1 MRAFVTRCIFDR
13 YPFFAGLAH
22 EFHIDGGEIMDIQ
35 RKSSTRK
42 RLIKRITWV
51 SLLVVAIAL
60 ITFGVSRL
68 KPADPTVEA
77 ATLLTGKVQR
87 GSMTIQVRGLGTLV
101 PEDIRWIPAT
111 SEGRVEEIP
120 IKPGTE
126 VSASTVLMK
135 LSNPQLEQTAME
147 AGSQLQASEADYAS
161 LKVRLERQVLDQ
173 KAASATVQS
182 DYSQAKMQ
190 SEVNETLYKQG
201 LLSEILWKTSK
212 VRADELATRLDIE
225 HKRLSIFGEEVKAQ
239 LAAQQAQLDQRRALY
254 QLRRSEVEAL
264 NVRAG
269 INGVVQ
275 IVQVQVGQ
283 QVTAGT
289 NLARVADPGRL
300 KAELRVNETQVKD
313 ILIGQSVAVDTR
325 NGVVQG
331 KVSRI
336 DPASQNST
344 VAVDVSLDG
353 ELPKGA
359 RPDMNVEGTIEI
371 IKLENILWVNRPVQG
386 KENSKISLF
395 KLEDGGKTA
404 VLTKVS
410 LGRTSVNT
418 IEVIDG
424 LREGDQV
431 ILSDTA
437 NFDGIERIRLN

>member
-1 MRAFVTRCIFDR
+1 
-13 YPFFAGLAH
+13 
-22 EFHIDGGEIMDIQ
+22 MDIQ
-35 RKSSTRK
+35 RKSSSRK
-42 RLIKRITWV
+42 RLIKRI
-51 SLLVVAIAL
+51 SLVTVTVIAIGL

-68 KPADPTVEA
+68 KPAAPTVEA
-77 ATLLTGKVQR
+77 NTLLTGKVQR
-87 GSMTIQVRGLGTLV
+87 GPMVIQVRGLGTLV
-101 PEDIRWIPAT
+101 PEDIRWIPAI

-120 IKPGTE
+120 VKPGTE
-126 VSASTVLMK
+126 VTANTLLMK

-173 KAASATVQS
+173 KAAEATVQS

-212 VRADELATRLDIE
+212 VKAEELATRLDIE
-225 HKRLSIFGEEVKAQ
+225 HKRLSIFGEEVKTQ
-239 LAAQQAQLDQRRALY
+239 LSAQQAQLDQRRALY
-254 QLRRSEVEAL
+254 QLRRSQVEAL

-269 INGVVQ
+269 INGVLQ

-289 NLARVADPGRL
+289 NLARVADPSRL
-300 KAELRVNETQVKD
+300 KAELKVNETQVKD
-313 ILIGQSVAVDTR
+313 IVIGQSVAIDTR
-325 NGVVQG
+325 NGIVQG

-344 VAVDVSLDG
+344 VTVDASLEG

-359 RPDMNVEGTIEI
+359 RPDMNVDGTIEI
-371 IKLENILWVNRPVQG
+371 IRLDNILFVNRPVQG
-386 KENSKISLF
+386 KEYSKISLF
-395 KLEDGGKTA
+395 KLEEGGKSA

-418 IEVIDG
+418 IEVTDG

-437 NFDGIERIRLN
+437 NYDGVERIRLN

>member
-1 MRAFVTRCIFDR
+1 
-13 YPFFAGLAH
+13 
-22 EFHIDGGEIMDIQ
+22 MDIQ
-35 RKSSTRK
+35 RKSSSRK
-42 RLIKRITWV
+42 RLIKRI
-51 SLLVVAIAL
+51 SLVTVTVVAIAL

-68 KPADPTVEA
+68 KPAAPSVEA

-87 GSMTIQVRGLGTLV
+87 GPMVIQVRGLGTLV
-101 PEDIRWIPAT
+101 PEDIRWIPAI

-126 VSASTVLMK
+126 VTANTVLMK
-135 LSNPQLEQTAME
+135 LSNPQLEQTTME
-147 AGSQLQASEADYAS
+147 AGSQLQAGEADYAS

-173 KAASATVQS
+173 KAAAATVQS
-182 DYSQAKMQ
+182 DFSQAKMQ
-190 SEVNETLYKQG
+190 AEVNETLYKQG
-201 LLSEILWKTSK
+201 LLSEILMKTSK
-212 VRADELATRLDIE
+212 VRAEELATRMDIE
-225 HKRLSIFGEEVKAQ
+225 HKRLSIFGEEVKTQ

-254 QLRRSEVEAL
+254 QLRRSQVESL

-289 NLARVADPGRL
+289 NLARVADPARL

-325 NGVVQG
+325 NGIVQG

-344 VAVDVSLDG
+344 VAVDVSLEG

-371 IKLENILWVNRPVQG
+371 ERMDNILFVNRPVQG
-386 KENSKISLF
+386 KERSKISLF
-395 KLEDGGKTA
+395 KLEDGGKSA
-404 VLTKVS
+404 VLTKVT

-424 LREGDQV
+424 LKEGDQV
-431 ILSDTA
+431 ILSDTSSL
-437 NFDGIERIRLN
+437 DSYDRIRVR

>member
-1 MRAFVTRCIFDR
+1 
-13 YPFFAGLAH
+13 
-22 EFHIDGGEIMDIQ
+22 MDIQ
-35 RKSSTRK
+35 RKSSSRK
-42 RLIKRITWV
+42 RLIKRI
-51 SLLVVAIAL
+51 SLVTVLVVTIGL
-60 ITFGVSRL
+60 ITFGVSKL
-68 KPADPTVEA
+68 KPAAPSVEA
-77 ATLLTGKVQR
+77 NTLLTGKVQR
-87 GSMTIQVRGLGTLV
+87 GPMVIQVRGLGTLV
-101 PEDIRWIPAT
+101 PEDIRWIPAI

-126 VSASTVLMK
+126 VTANTVLMK

-173 KAASATVQS
+173 KAAEATVQS

-190 SEVNETLYKQG
+190 AEVNETLYKQG
-201 LLSEILWKTSK
+201 LLSEILMKTSK
-212 VRADELATRLDIE
+212 VRAEELATRLDIE
-225 HKRLSIFGEEVKAQ
+225 HKRLSIFGEEVKTQ
-239 LAAQQAQLDQRRALY
+239 LSAQQAQLDQRRALY
-254 QLRRSEVEAL
+254 QLRRSQVESL

-325 NGVVQG
+325 NGIVQG

-344 VAVDVSLDG
+344 VAVDVSLEG

-371 IKLENILWVNRPVQG
+371 ERMDNILFVNRPVQG
-386 KENSKISLF
+386 KERSKISLF
-395 KLEDGGKTA
+395 KLEDGGKSA
-404 VLTKVS
+404 VLTKVT

-437 NFDGIERIRLN
+437 NYDGIERIRLN

>member
-1 MRAFVTRCIFDR
+1 
-13 YPFFAGLAH
+13 
-22 EFHIDGGEIMDIQ
+22 MDIQ
-35 RKSSTRK
+35 RKSSSRK
-42 RLIKRITWV
+42 RLIKRI
-51 SLLVVAIAL
+51 SLVTVLVVTIGL
-60 ITFGVSRL
+60 ITFGVSKL
-68 KPADPTVEA
+68 KPAAPSVEA
-77 ATLLTGKVQR
+77 NTLLTGKVQR
-87 GSMTIQVRGLGTLV
+87 GPMVIQVRGLGTLV
-101 PEDIRWIPAT
+101 PEDIRWIPAI

-126 VSASTVLMK
+126 VTANTVLMK

-173 KAASATVQS
+173 KAAEATVQS

-190 SEVNETLYKQG
+190 AEVNETLYKQG
-201 LLSEILWKTSK
+201 LLSEILMKTSK

-225 HKRLSIFGEEVKAQ
+225 HKRLSIFGEEVKTQ
-239 LAAQQAQLDQRRALY
+239 LSAQQAQLDQRRALY
-254 QLRRSEVEAL
+254 QLRRSQVESL

-325 NGVVQG
+325 NGIVQG

-344 VAVDVSLDG
+344 VAVDVSLEG

-371 IKLENILWVNRPVQG
+371 ERMDNILFVNRPVQG
-386 KENSKISLF
+386 KERSKISLF
-395 KLEDGGKTA
+395 KLEDGGKSA
-404 VLTKVS
+404 VLTKVT

-437 NFDGIERIRLN
+437 NYDGIERIRLN

>member
-1 MRAFVTRCIFDR
+1 
-13 YPFFAGLAH
+13 
-22 EFHIDGGEIMDIQ
+22 MDIQ
-35 RKSSTRK
+35 RKSSSRK
-42 RLIKRITWV
+42 RLIKRI
-51 SLLVVAIAL
+51 SLVTVTVVAIAL

-68 KPADPTVEA
+68 KPAAPSVEA

-87 GSMTIQVRGLGTLV
+87 GPMVIQVRGLGTLV
-101 PEDIRWIPAT
+101 PEDIRWIPAI

-126 VSASTVLMK
+126 VTANTILMK
-135 LSNPQLEQTAME
+135 LSNPQLEQTTME
-147 AGSQLQASEADYAS
+147 AGSQLQAGEADYAS

-173 KAASATVQS
+173 KAAAATVQS
-182 DYSQAKMQ
+182 DFSQAKMQ
-190 SEVNETLYKQG
+190 AEVNETLYKQG
-201 LLSEILWKTSK
+201 LLSEILMKTSK
-212 VRADELATRLDIE
+212 VRAEELATRMDIE
-225 HKRLSIFGEEVKAQ
+225 HKRLSIFGEEVKTQ

-254 QLRRSEVEAL
+254 QLRRSQVESL

-289 NLARVADPGRL
+289 NLARVADPARL

-325 NGVVQG
+325 NGIVQG

-344 VAVDVSLDG
+344 VAVDVSLEG

-371 IKLENILWVNRPVQG
+371 ERMDNILFVNRPVQG
-386 KENSKISLF
+386 KERSKISLF
-395 KLEDGGKTA
+395 KLEDGGKSA
-404 VLTKVS
+404 VLTKVT

-424 LREGDQV
+424 LKEGDQV

-437 NFDGIERIRLN
+437 NYDGIERIRLN

>member
-1 MRAFVTRCIFDR
+1 
-13 YPFFAGLAH
+13 
-22 EFHIDGGEIMDIQ
+22 MDIQ
-35 RKSSTRK
+35 RKSSSRK
-42 RLIKRITWV
+42 RLIKRI
-51 SLLVVAIAL
+51 SLVTVTVVAIAL

-68 KPADPTVEA
+68 KPAAPSVEA

-87 GSMTIQVRGLGTLV
+87 GPMVIQVRGLGTLV
-101 PEDIRWIPAT
+101 PEDIRWIPAI

-126 VSASTVLMK
+126 VTANTVLMK
-135 LSNPQLEQTAME
+135 LSNPQLEQTTME
-147 AGSQLQASEADYAS
+147 AGSQLQAGEADYAS

-173 KAASATVQS
+173 KAAAATVQS
-182 DYSQAKMQ
+182 DFSQAKMQ
-190 SEVNETLYKQG
+190 AEVNETLYKQG
-201 LLSEILWKTSK
+201 LLSEILMKTSK
-212 VRADELATRLDIE
+212 VRAEELATRMDIE
-225 HKRLSIFGEEVKAQ
+225 HKRLSIFGEEVKTQ

-254 QLRRSEVEAL
+254 QLRRSQVESL

-289 NLARVADPGRL
+289 NLARVADPARL

-325 NGVVQG
+325 NGIVQG

-344 VAVDVSLDG
+344 VAVDVSLEG

-371 IKLENILWVNRPVQG
+371 ERMDNILFVNRPVQG
-386 KENSKISLF
+386 KERSKISLF
-395 KLEDGGKTA
+395 KLEDGGKSA
-404 VLTKVS
+404 VLTKVT

-424 LREGDQV
+424 LKEGDQV

-437 NFDGIERIRLN
+437 NYDGIERIRLN